1 MNITI
6 ILDMHLYS
14 STVIPTVYSHNF
26 FNICCIMFELCFGWY
41 KRSIYFSIYVAA
53 GGPEVMILDR
63 MIEMFDPGSYWYI
76 LQSI

>member
-1 MNITI
+1 
-6 ILDMHLYS
+6 
-14 STVIPTVYSHNF
+14 
-26 FNICCIMFELCFGWY
+26 MFELCFGWY

-76 LQSI
+76 LQCIWVHMDPP

>member
-1 MNITI
+1 
-6 ILDMHLYS
+6 
-14 STVIPTVYSHNF
+14 
-26 FNICCIMFELCFGWY
+26 MFELYFGWY

-53 GGPEVMILDR
+53 GGPEVMILDT